1 MIEYQNEFITLP
13 NRVCGVSPDALLDC
27 FIGGLQLDIRRRF
40 LAQSSIILV
49 KVVALAKLFEK
60 ECAPPQKP
68 KAWYATSK
76 QYTSVSNL

>member
-1 MIEYQNEFITLP
+1 MHYWI
-13 NRVCGVSPDALLDC
+13 VLLGAYNWISEED
-27 FIGGLQLDIRRRF
+27 FWLKAPL
-40 LAQSSIILV
+40 SLV